1 VSRSKTIVVLHYFGQ
16 MPLMGVA
23 MEGMHYVLGLK
34 RLGHDV
40 WYVEDN
46 GANPYSPQQNS
57 IHWDASYNWGF
68 IKGLMERFGLGDR
81 WAYWDPTHPEIYQG
95 LGRQKTF
102 ELFAR
107 ADALINLCGTTIM
120 REEHMKCPVRVLVD
134 TDPGFEQIKMASGD
148 AGSRA
153 YVDAHT
159 HHWSIGEHLGAADC
173 PVPLGHVNWIRTRPP
188 VVLDVW
194 RPDYAA
200 RPTHLSTI
208 ATWQHSAK
216 NIELDGVSYQWS
228 KHVNFQRFLDLPNRR
243 PEKFRLAM
251 ITPNS
256 DINAL
261 VRSHGW
267 DVVDPV
273 PVSDTL
279 DHYAEFI
286 RSSRGEFTVAK
297 DIYVRPRTG
306 WFSDRSVCYLA
317 SGRPVITQAT
327 GFEAHVP
334 TGRGLFHFHDWD
346 DIFGALDAIATDY
359 EGHCRAARQVAG
371 DCFDSDKV
379 LRKSLEAT
387 GL

>member
-1 VSRSKTIVVLHYFGQ
+1 
-16 MPLMGVA
+16 
-23 MEGMHYVLGLK
+23 
-34 RLGHDV
+34 
-40 WYVEDN
+40 
-46 GANPYSPQQNS
+46 
-57 IHWDASYNWGF
+57 
-68 IKGLMERFGLGDR
+68 
-81 WAYWDPTHPEIYQG
+81 
-95 LGRQKTF
+95 
-102 ELFAR
+102 
-107 ADALINLCGTTIM
+107 
-120 REEHMKCPVRVLVD
+120 
-134 TDPGFEQIKMASGD
+134 
-148 AGSRA
+148 
-153 YVDAHT
+153 
-159 HHWSIGEHLGAADC
+159 
-173 PVPLGHVNWIRTRPP
+173 
-188 VVLDVW
+188 
-194 RPDYAA
+194 
-200 RPTHLSTI
+200 
-208 ATWQHSAK
+208 
-216 NIELDGVSYQWS
+216 
-228 KHVNFQRFLDLPNRR
+228 
-243 PEKFRLAM
+243 M

-256 DINAL
+256 GVNAL

-286 RSSRGEFTVAK
+286 RSSRAEFTVAK

-334 TGRGLFHFHDWD
+334 TGRGLFHFHDWN
-346 DIFGALDAIATDY
+346 DIFDALDAIASDY